1 MNTENNG
8 ESKTVERMT
17 EVSSERI
24 KELMDKWGKW
34 GPFMGFSE
42 DTITRKKFKEGKI
55 TEEEAFL
62 RLI

>member
-24 KELMDKWGKW
+24 KELMDKWG
-34 GPFMGFSE
+34 PFMVFSE

>member
-24 KELMDKWGKW
+24 KELMDKWG
-34 GPFMGFSE
+34 PFIRFSE

>member
-24 KELMDKWGKW
+24 KELMDKW